1 MAISALGGNSHPTSN
16 GSDPSEPGQVHGTLT
31 SSLTDCLCRLIE
43 TNAEAQT
50 VKGKRE
56 DNLKTASYAPQASED
71 NHKNLVDPPE
81 DPLLKSI
88 CFIETNVVRNGE
100 TLIGAETVDLQTA
113 SHASQSCGVGA
124 PDGDSNWA
132 GEVRPALDNSAPLS
146 ESQPRRGRKRASE
159 ATASMASVEREDWLP
174 PGWIVEGRV
183 RSSGASA
190 GSRDKYFIEPI
201 TGRRFRS
208 KKEVR
213 YYLETG
219 EVRKKPKKNPDNSPE
234 KGTKSPPLNFN
245 FEDVPDTVKWVRTG
259 SSEGWT
265 PFINGQEVPES
276 SKRDWAAAFEFLALK
291 SSWRPTF

>member
-31 SSLTDCLCRLIE
+31 SSLTDRLCRLIE

-81 DPLLKSI
+81 DPLLKSS

-190 GSRDKYFIEPI
+190 GSRDKVDIVSQNTILILIFCLFAEKISP
-201 TGRRFRS
+201 GKDRS
-208 KKEVR
+208 LCISMKKQ
-213 YYLETG
+213 
-219 EVRKKPKKNPDNSPE
+219 KPL
-234 KGTKSPPLNFN
+234 GIC
-245 FEDVPDTVKWVRTG
+245 G
-259 SSEGWT
+259 
-265 PFINGQEVPES
+265 
-276 SKRDWAAAFEFLALK
+276 
-291 SSWRPTF
+291 

>member
-190 GSRDKYFIEPI
+190 GSRDKVDIDCCGVSILFCQSTLATCSSSARPRKDNETLANTVVEVCFHGLVRIGYLVERNKQQKWKTCHTCLWKIWFI
-201 TGRRFRS
+201 
-208 KKEVR
+208 
-213 YYLETG
+213 LERLPG
-219 EVRKKPKKNPDNSPE
+219 F
-234 KGTKSPPLNFN
+234 GMGQLNL
-245 FEDVPDTVKWVRTG
+245 PAMG
-259 SSEGWT
+259 
-265 PFINGQEVPES
+265 
-276 SKRDWAAAFEFLALK
+276 
-291 SSWRPTF
+291 